1 VTKIKKLRESLMTS
15 TEMSDS
21 TQENMVNFDKFID
34 DELLRKRRTVDVI
47 DSPLRALERKTRR
60 TCRTDAKAEHSEPT
74 LRIRCGGR

>member
-1 VTKIKKLRESLMTS
+1 MTS

-21 TQENMVNFDKFID
+21 TQENIVNFDKFID

-60 TCRTDAKAEHSEPT
+60 MPSEVKVM
-74 LRIRCGGR
+74 R

>member
-1 VTKIKKLRESLMTS
+1 MTS
-15 TEMSDS
+15 TEMLDS

-60 TCRTDAKAEHSEPT
+60 MPSEVKVM
-74 LRIRCGGR
+74 R